1 MREDLAVMKYLLL
14 LLSLLPWMAH
24 AKPDLTRVMGETLAE
39 RGSDFYTFEHF
50 DLPSADAQRHYRV
63 YLAIPKQA
71 APTSGYP
78 VLYMLD
84 GNAALAALKDQWF
97 SALPETPLLV
107 MVGYAGERMINAPA
121 RTLDYTPAPQAGQP
135 LVFQGRMAGGAS
147 AFLQLIESRIKPTV
161 EANYVLDKQRQSIW
175 GHSFGG
181 LFVLNTL
188 FTKPQ
193 SFNRYIAASPSLWWQ
208 SGLILEIE
216 KQLPADVQAQLLI
229 LHGELEGLAQKGREV
244 PKARSTAMRAV
255 GVDAVPKMLK
265 RLAAFP
271 GLQLG
276 YKQLPGLGHGPMLPA
291 SIPWA
296 LKVATEPQPQ

>member
-1 MREDLAVMKYLLL
+1 MKYLLL
-14 LLSLLPWMAH
+14 LLSFLPWMAQ

-39 RGSDFYTFEHF
+39 RGSEFFNFEHF
-50 DLPSADAQRHYRV
+50 DLSSADNQRHYRV
-63 YLAIPKQA
+63 YLAIPKQS
-71 APTSGYP
+71 APASGYP

-97 SALPETPLLV
+97 SGLSEMPLLV
-107 MVGYAGERMINAPA
+107 MIGYAGERVINPA
-121 RTLDYTPAPQAGQP
+121 ERTLDYTPAAQAGQP
-135 LVFQGRMAGGAS
+135 LVFQGRRAGGAS
-147 AFLQLIESRIKPTV
+147 AFLQLIEGQIKPVV
-161 EANYVLDKQRQSIW
+161 EAKYLLDQQRQSLW

-216 KQLPADVQAQLLI
+216 KQLPADAQAQLLI
-229 LHGELEGLAQKGREV
+229 VHGELEGQTQKRREV
-244 PKARSTAMRAV
+244 PKERAAAMRAV
-255 GVDAVPKMLK
+255 GTDALPRMVK
-265 RLAAFP
+265 RLAEIP
-271 GLQLG
+271 GLQLE
-276 YKQLPGLGHGPMLPA
+276 YQQLPGLSHGPMLPA

-296 LKVATEPQPQ
+296 LKVATEPQAQ

>member
-1 MREDLAVMKYLLL
+1 MKYLLL
-14 LLSLLPWMAH
+14 LLSFLPWMAQ

-39 RGSDFYTFEHF
+39 RGSEFFNFEHF
-50 DLPSADAQRHYRV
+50 DLSSADNQRHYRV
-63 YLAIPKQA
+63 YLAIPKQP
-71 APTSGYP
+71 APASGYP

-84 GNAALAALKDQWF
+84 GNAALTTLKDQWF

-107 MVGYAGERMINAPA
+107 MIGYAGERVINAPA

-135 LVFQGRMAGGAS
+135 FVTPGRMAGGAS
-147 AFLQLIESRIKPTV
+147 AFMQLIEGQIKPVV
-161 EANYVLDKQRQSIW
+161 EAKYPLDKQRRSLW

-188 FTKPQ
+188 FTQPQ

-216 KQLPADVQAQLLI
+216 KQLPADAQGQLLI
-229 LHGELEGLAQKGREV
+229 VHGELEGQAQKGREV
-244 PKARSTAMRAV
+244 PKERAAAMRAV
-255 GVDAVPKMLK
+255 GADALPEMVK
-265 RLAAFP
+265 RLAGFP
-271 GLQLG
+271 GLQLE
-276 YKQLPGLGHGPMLPA
+276 YQKLPGLGHGPMLPA

-296 LKVATEPQPQ
+296 LKVATEPQAQ